1 MDTKANLS
9 NRKKINELAIQ
20 HNKLT
25 TLVACLLNEVGA
37 LKKELSEVKGGTDN
51 IPQIR
56 NDNNSRNVSNN
67 QQQNQHQQHQ
77 QHQQNNPNRF
87 PNFNELRAEDILKQL
102 SINNS
107 DN

>member
-9 NRKKINELAIQ
+9 NRKKINELAVQ

-37 LKKELSEVKGGTDN
+37 LKKELQDVRGGGVDAHRNVTK
-51 IPQIR
+51 IST
-56 NDNNSRNVSNN
+56 NDNSQSNN
-67 QQQNQHQQHQ
+67 YNTRQT
-77 QHQQNNPNRF
+77 NPNKF
-87 PNFNELRAEDILKQL
+87 SNFNELRAEDILKQL
-102 SINNS
+102 SINSS

>member
-37 LKKELSEVKGGTDN
+37 LKKELNDVKSGGSDN
-51 IPQIR
+51 IQTLR
-56 NDNNSRNVSNN
+56 NDNNNSRNVPN
-67 QQQNQHQQHQ
+67 QQVHQQT
-77 QHQQNNPNRF
+77 NSNSNPNRF

-107 DN
+107 EN

>member
-1 MDTKANLS
+1 MDTKASLS

-25 TLVACLLNEVGA
+25 TLVACLLNEVGS
-37 LKKELSEVKGGTDN
+37 LKKELNDVKGGN
-51 IPQIR
+51 SF
-56 NDNNSRNVSNN
+56 DNNQNKNENTSQVNNN
-67 QQQNQHQQHQ
+67 QRQYN
-77 QHQQNNPNRF
+77 HQQNNPNKF

-102 SINNS
+102 SINSS

>member
-25 TLVACLLNEVGA
+25 TLVACLLNEVSS
-37 LKKELSEVKGGTDN
+37 LKKELIDIKNGDN
-51 IPQIR
+51 LPSRNLQSM
-56 NDNNSRNVSNN
+56 NDNSN
-67 QQQNQHQQHQ
+67 QNQR
-77 QHQQNNPNRF
+77 NNNSNPNKF
-87 PNFNELRAEDILKQL
+87 PNFNDLRAEDILKQL
-102 SINNS
+102 SINSS

>member
-9 NRKKINELAIQ
+9 NRKKINELAAQ

-25 TLVACLLNEVGA
+25 TLVACLLNEVSS
-37 LKKELSEVKGGTDN
+37 LKKELSELKGSDVSSSSKQLSHDN
-51 IPQIR
+51 YH
-56 NDNNSRNVSNN
+56 NNGGRGQMNN
-67 QQQNQHQQHQ
+67 
-77 QHQQNNPNRF
+77 NNNNNKYT
-87 PNFNELRAEDILKQL
+87 NFNELRAEDILKQL

>member
-25 TLVACLLNEVGA
+25 TLVACLLNEVGS
-37 LKKELSEVKGGTDN
+37 LKKELNDVKSGDN
-51 IPQIR
+51 VNNSR
-56 NDNNSRNVSNN
+56 NDNNNPRNNQQSNN
-67 QQQNQHQQHQ
+67 QQNNN
-77 QHQQNNPNRF
+77 QNNNHQSNPNKF